1 MRHGWGRMSEAEA
14 ALGALLGLMARL
26 RDPERGCPWDREQ
39 TFGSIAPYTIEEAYE
54 VADAIERADP
64 RHLRD
69 ELGDLLFQVV
79 FHARMAEERGW
90 FDFAAVARSIHDKLV
105 RRHSHVFAGTSPA
118 PEELVRV
125 WEEQKAQER
134 AESAGGAR
142 AAEGAVLGG
151 VPKALPALTRA
162 AKLGRRAARVGF
174 DWPEASQV
182 RAKVQEELAELDRA
196 LAALAGRGFD
206 ARARESVADELG
218 DLLFSIV
225 NWSRHLELDAEA
237 ALRAASAKLERRGAG
252 QPCRTGRHD
261 DDERGLDGPGCQDG
275 RAALS
280 RPGSQ
285 GRDGKRQRPHG
296 LRAAPPERCG
306 QGVDRPGGRQGRG
319 GSIGAPRKGEA

>member
-1 MRHGWGRMSEAEA
+1 MSDAER
-14 ALGALLGLMARL
+14 ALTALLELMARL

-105 RRHSHVFAGTSPA
+105 RRHPHVFAGTSPA
-118 PEELVRV
+118 PQELVRV

-151 VPKALPALTRA
+151 IPKALPALVRA

-174 DWPEASQV
+174 DWPDAAEV
-182 RAKVQEELAELDRA
+182 RAKVEEELEELDRA
-196 LAALAGRGFD
+196 LAAALPQ
-206 ARARESVADELG
+206 RAVADEIG

-237 ALRAASAKLERRGAG
+237 ALRAANAKFERRFAAMEALVRTRGLELGELSAAEWDALWREAKLNGA
-252 QPCRTGRHD
+252 
-261 DDERGLDGPGCQDG
+261 
-275 RAALS
+275 
-280 RPGSQ
+280 
-285 GRDGKRQRPHG
+285 
-296 LRAAPPERCG
+296 
-306 QGVDRPGGRQGRG
+306 
-319 GSIGAPRKGEA
+319 